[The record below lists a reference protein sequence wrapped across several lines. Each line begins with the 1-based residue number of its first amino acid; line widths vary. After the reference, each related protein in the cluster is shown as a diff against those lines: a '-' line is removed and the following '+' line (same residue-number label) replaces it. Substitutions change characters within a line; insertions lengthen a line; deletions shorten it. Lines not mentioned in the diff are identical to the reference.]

1 MFRNLP
7 QADKEKI
14 ANVIKYSTSR
24 MNVCVTALVWQ
35 THDIR
40 FNNLASLDGEDL
52 KFNLRVLFDELEG
65 MKTILM
71 DEIRELDEF
80 RDRLTKDERKA

>member
-1 MFRNLP
+1 MFENVP
-7 QADKEKI
+7 QTDRKSI

-24 MNVCVTALVWQ
+24 MNVCVTALTWQ
-35 THDIR
+35 TDDQR
-40 FNNLASLDGEDL
+40 FKNLASMDGEDL
-52 KFNLRVLFDELEG
+52 EFNLRVLFDELEG

-80 RDRLTKDERKA
+80 RDRLTKN